1 MADDKKDAGKEKEA
15 KEAKE
20 AKPAAPAAKAGGG
33 SMGPIIAGVVLLA
46 LGAGMG
52 IGGAKVVA
60 KFSASG
66 TDKAGTDA
74 AHAAETPDNKQEAKG
89 VKGLHELSEIT
100 LPDLMSNIKNQ
111 QGRRYIKVACSV
123 WLETAKAVKMG
134 LSKGGHGG
142 GGNDVGQDIKRI
154 MQQALEEHLKNY
166 DIEELTG
173 PNIYIQLKKG
183 FSDAVNSA
191 LNQTFPE
198 YGDNHRFVER
208 IVLTN
213 LLVQ

>member
-111 QGRRYIKVACSV
+111 QGRRYVKVACSL
-123 WLETAKAVKMG
+123 WITNADALTLGFAG
-134 LSKGGHGG
+134 GGGHGG
-142 GGNDVGQDIKRI
+142 GGEAGGNIKRLI
-154 MQQALEEHLKNY
+154 QQALEEHLKNY
-166 DIEELTG
+166 DMEELTG
-173 PNIYIQLKKG
+173 PHIYQQLKKG
-183 FSDAVNSA
+183 FRDAVERT
-191 LNQTFPE
+191 LHEVFPE
-198 YGDNHRFVER
+198 TADDHKFVER
-208 IVLTN
+208 IVLTG
-213 LLVQ
+213 LIVQ